1 MGSDSLYQAIWAMV
15 ATVPPGWVTTY
26 GEVARRLE
34 RCGSRQGGYA
44 LSALEAGSDIPWHR
58 VVNRLGEI
66 SPRSQGDDHH
76 QRERLEEEGV
86 LFDGRGRI
94 DLERYRWELGW
105 ESGPE
110 ERR

>member
-1 MGSDSLYQAIWAMV
+1 
-15 ATVPPGWVTTY
+15 
-26 GEVARRLE
+26 
-34 RCGSRQGGYA
+34 
-44 LSALEAGSDIPWHR
+44 